1 MRSRLVVSPRFVA
14 VFVMVFGFGTHAFA
28 QEKGKLGLTMGYP
41 SSVGI
46 VYHLTDKL
54 AIRPELN
61 IAQASTETTVPTV
74 AGTSIGT
81 TTVTSSTWAIGTG
94 VSALFYLRQWDDLHL
109 YVSPRWTYG
118 HASSSGSGLTSGN
131 DSSVNTWSLNGSVG
145 AQYALGKRFGLFG
158 EVGFGYQH
166 SHETG
171 AVTPIQVEINGHA
184 VGTRTGA
191 GVILYF

>member
-1 MRSRLVVSPRFVA
+1 MRSRLVVSSRFVA
-14 VFVMVFGFGTHAFA
+14 VLVMVFGFSTHAFA

-46 VYHLTDKL
+46 VYHVTDKL

-61 IAQASTETTVPTV
+61 IAQASTETNVPAI
-74 AGTSIGT
+74 AGISIGT
-81 TTVTSSTWAIGTG
+81 STVTSSSWAIGTG
-94 VSALFYLRQWDDLHL
+94 VSGLFYVRQWDDLHL

-118 HASSSGSGLTSGN
+118 HVSASGSGLTSGDDN
-131 DSSVNTWSLNGSVG
+131 SVNTWSLTGSIG
-145 AQYALGKRFGLFG
+145 AQYALGKRFGVFG

-166 SHETG
+166 SHEAG
-171 AVTPIQVEINGHA
+171 GGSPIQVEVNGHV